1 MHARDVAQLIEAALP
16 GARAIVESDD
26 GVHFTAAIVAPQFEG
41 KGARERHRLVYAA
54 LGTRVG
60 AEIHALSLKAYAPA
74 EWSRQ
79 D

>member
-1 MHARDVAQLIEAALP
+1 MQASEVAQLIEAALP
-16 GARAIVESDD
+16 GARALVQSED

-74 EWSRQ
+74 EWTGQS
-79 D
+79 